1 MSEAATASASWRD
14 YLELTKPR
22 VVLLMLLCALA
33 GMLLATPG
41 VPPISVVLLG
51 LVGIALVAGSAAV
64 VNHIAD
70 ARIDARMAR
79 TRNRPIP
86 KGRVSPMS
94 GIVFAAALGIVGLV
108 ILILWVNP
116 LTAGLNFV
124 SWVGYGLLYTLYL
137 KRATSQNIV
146 IGGLFGA
153 APPLFGWTAVTN
165 SVEWGG
171 VVLLLII
178 FVWTPPHFW
187 ALAID
192 RRRDYER
199 VDVPML
205 PVTHGDAYTRRHILY
220 YTVALCI
227 VSLLPVAIGMS
238 GIVYL
243 IGALA
248 LGIGFL
254 GCAVVLLR
262 GRSAGAPLAT
272 FRYSIVYL
280 TVLFIALLVDH
291 FLPVGSVGFVGAG
304 AGVGVG

>member
-1 MSEAATASASWRD
+1 MNEAAIGAATWRD

-22 VVLLMLLCALA
+22 VVLLMLLCALV
-33 GMLLATPG
+33 GMLLATPEA
-41 VPPISVVLLG
+41 PPLTIVLAGLG
-51 LVGIALVAGSAAV
+51 GIALVAGSAAA

-86 KGRVSPMS
+86 KGRVSPVS
-94 GIVFAAALGIVGLV
+94 GIVFAGVLGIAGLV
-108 ILILWVNP
+108 VLVIWVNP
-116 LTAGLNFV
+116 LTAGLNLV
-124 SWVGYGLLYTLYL
+124 SWIGYGLLYTLYL

-165 SVEWGG
+165 SIEWGG
-171 VVLLLII
+171 LILLLII

-205 PVTHGDAYTRRHILY
+205 PITHGDAYTRRQILY
-220 YTVALCI
+220 YTIALCL
-227 VSLLPVAIGMS
+227 VSVAPFVIGMS
-238 GIVYL
+238 GLVYL
-243 IGALA
+243 AGALI
-248 LGIGFL
+248 LGAGFL
-254 GCAVVLLR
+254 ACAIVLLR
-262 GRSAGAPLAT
+262 GATDRAPIAT
-272 FRYSIVYL
+272 FKYSIVYL
-280 TVLFIALLVDH
+280 ALLCGVLLVDH
-291 FLPVGSVGFVGAG
+291 YLPV
-304 AGVGVG
+304 

>member
-1 MSEAATASASWRD
+1 MSESVAGTATWRD

-41 VPPISVVLLG
+41 VPPIPLVVTGLG
-51 LVGIALVAGSAAV
+51 GIALVAGSAAV

-86 KGRVSPMS
+86 EGRISPIS
-94 GIVFAAALGIVGLV
+94 GGVFAGVLGVAGLAT
-108 ILILWVNP
+108 LALWVNP
-116 LTAGLNFV
+116 LTAGLNLV
-124 SWVGYGLLYTLYL
+124 SWIGYGLLYTLYL
-137 KRATSQNIV
+137 KRATPQNIV

-153 APPLFGWTAVTN
+153 APPLFGWTAITN
-165 SVEWGG
+165 SIEWGG
-171 VVLLLII
+171 LILLLII

-192 RRRDYER
+192 RRRDYEK

-205 PVTHGDAYTRRHILY
+205 PITHGDAYTRRQILY
-220 YTVALCI
+220 YTVALCLAS
-227 VSLLPVAIGMS
+227 VAPVVIGMS
-238 GIVYL
+238 GLVYL
-243 IGALA
+243 AGALILDA
-248 LGIGFL
+248 GFL
-254 GCAVVLLR
+254 ACAIVLLR
-262 GRSAGAPLAT
+262 GSSDRGPGGGADRAPIAT

-280 TVLFIALLVDH
+280 ALLFVLLLVDH
-291 FLPVGSVGFVGAG
+291 YVPV
-304 AGVGVG
+304 

>member
-1 MSEAATASASWRD
+1 MSDATAVAASWRD

-22 VVLLMLLCALA
+22 VVLLMLLCALV
-33 GMLLATPG
+33 GMLVATPAM
-41 VPPISVVLLG
+41 PPLSVVVLG
-51 LVGIALVAGSAAV
+51 LLGIALVAGSAAV

-86 KGRVSPMS
+86 KGRVSPVS
-94 GIVFAAALGIVGLV
+94 GMVFAAALGIVGLG
-108 ILILWVNP
+108 ILVLWVNP
-116 LTAGLNFV
+116 LTAGLNLV

-171 VVLLLII
+171 VILLLII

-205 PVTHGDAYTRRHILY
+205 PITHGDAYTRRWILY

-238 GIVYL
+238 GVVYL
-243 IGALA
+243 IGALL
-248 LGIGFL
+248 LGVGFL

-262 GRSAGAPLAT
+262 GSSERAPLAT
-272 FRYSIVYL
+272 FKYSIVYL
-280 TVLFIALLVDH
+280 MLLFIALLVDH
-291 FLPVGSVGFVGAG
+291 YLPTG
-304 AGVGVG
+304 GVALSA